1 MRILIF
7 FSNMEGGN
15 FEGKKRWNQDIFFG
29 GGHLNLPKT
38 AKISK
43 FSVDGGR
50 ALPLFSSKMFNF
62 RVTLRYL
69 QKAAT
74 VFTSRGA
81 PESLSSSFLVESL
94 LESQY
99 WSPKLL
105 DMS

>member
-1 MRILIF
+1 M
-7 FSNMEGGN
+7 
-15 FEGKKRWNQDIFFG
+15 KKKKVESKYLFWG
-29 GGHLNLPKT
+29 GGTPQFTQNSQN
-38 AKISK
+38 IK

-81 PESLSSSFLVESL
+81 PESLSSSFLVESP

-99 WSPKLL
+99 WSSKL
-105 DMS
+105 

>member
-1 MRILIF
+1 
-7 FSNMEGGN
+7 MEGGS
-15 FEGKKRWNQDIFFG
+15 FEEKKVESKYLFRG

-69 QKAAT
+69 QKAAR

-81 PESLSSSFLVESL
+81 PESLSSSFLVESP
-94 LESQY
+94 LESPY
-99 WSPKLL
+99 CSSKL
-105 DMS
+105 